1 MINEY
6 KNFVNSSAHF
16 ENKRIQVGSEYKHQN
31 ILSLKSFKLANKEIS
46 SWDKYEPTP
55 LYYLSDLAKY
65 SGVSFICF
73 IVSSTMTV
81 YPCITS
87 FGISV

>member
-1 MINEY
+1 MINKY

-16 ENKRIQVGSEYKHQN
+16 ENKRVQVGFEYKHQN

-55 LYYLSDLAKY
+55 LYYLSELANNA
-65 SGVSFICF
+65 GVSS
-73 IVSSTMTV
+73 IVYKDENFRFSLKSFKASS
-81 YPCITS
+81 P
-87 FGISV
+87 